1 MDLLWTAQYGIAPA
15 LSMALLHSLWQGALL
30 ALLASLVMAACA
42 RRSAAL
48 RHAIGMG
55 FLLAMVAAP
64 MLSFVDFW
72 LQPALDVNAGV
83 LPALSAPTVAESG
96 PTRYVQQSSGLAGA
110 LTLVW
115 LLGVAAM
122 LLRHFGGWRL
132 LGAFDR
138 QPFEPAGMFLQRPRH

>member
-55 FLLAMVAAP
+55 FLLAMSSSMARCTRVSAEPEKARRIRSCSNEPCTTGSASTAA
-64 MLSFVDFW
+64 
-72 LQPALDVNAGV
+72 
-83 LPALSAPTVAESG
+83 
-96 PTRYVQQSSGLAGA
+96 
-110 LTLVW
+110 
-115 LLGVAAM
+115 
-122 LLRHFGGWRL
+122 
-132 LGAFDR
+132 
-138 QPFEPAGMFLQRPRH
+138 